1 MKRLS
6 SAIVVVLMLCV
17 WLSACGTGSAGG
29 AVGAV
34 QNWLAAYAQ
43 FDSKG
48 VLDLT
53 CSTQKAQITRTLD
66 QLTNSS
72 SSLASL
78 KDLFA
83 FDFTKLTFV
92 ENSNDGKT
100 AVIHLG
106 GQMTIKIFGQTQSQD
121 MDQDVPVV
129 LESGQWKVCGS
140 LPNQ

>member
-6 SAIVVVLMLCV
+6 IAMAVMLILSV

-43 FDSKG
+43 YDAKG

-53 CSTQKAQITRTLD
+53 CAAQKEIITQAVAEFNNTD
-66 QLTNSS
+66 
-72 SSLASL
+72 LAAL

-83 FDFTKLTFV
+83 FDFSKLTFK

-100 AVIHLG
+100 ASIHLG
-106 GQMTIKIFGQTQSQD
+106 GQMIVKIFGQTQSQA

-129 LESGQWKVCGS
+129 FENSQWKVCGS
-140 LPNQ
+140 LPKQ

>member
-6 SAIVVVLMLCV
+6 RAIASIIILSIC
-17 WLSACGTGSAGG
+17 LSACGTGSAGG

-53 CSTQKAQITRTLD
+53 CSTQKVQIT
-66 QLTNSS
+66 QALTIFNNVD
-72 SSLASL
+72 LASL

-83 FDFTKLTFV
+83 FDFSKLTFK
-92 ENSNDGKT
+92 ESGNDGKT
-100 AVIHLG
+100 ALIHLG
-106 GQMTIKIFGQTQSQD
+106 GQMTLKIFGQTQHQD
-121 MDQDVPVV
+121 VDQDIPAA
-129 LESGQWKVCGS
+129 LENGQWKVCGS
-140 LPNQ
+140 LPN

>member
-6 SAIVVVLMLCV
+6 SALAVILILSV

-34 QNWLAAYAQ
+34 QNWLAVYAQ
-43 FDSKG
+43 YDSKG
-48 VLDLT
+48 VIDLT
-53 CSTQKAQITRTLD
+53 CLAQKAQITQAVAEFNNTD
-66 QLTNSS
+66 
-72 SSLASL
+72 LATL
-78 KDLFA
+78 KDLFVFNFA
-83 FDFTKLTFV
+83 RLTFK

-106 GQMTIKIFGQTQSQD
+106 GQMAVTIFGQTQNQD

-129 LESGQWKVCGS
+129 FENGQWKVCGS
-140 LPNQ
+140 LPK

>member
-6 SAIVVVLMLCV
+6 ISMAALLVLSV

-43 FDSKG
+43 YDSKG
-48 VLDLT
+48 VIDLT
-53 CSTQKAQITRTLD
+53 CAAQKAQITEAV
-66 QLTNSS
+66 SS
-72 SSLASL
+72 FSGSDLATL

-83 FDFTKLTFV
+83 FDFSRLTFK
-92 ENSNDGKT
+92 ENSNDGKA

-106 GQMTIKIFGQTQSQD
+106 GQMTVKIFGQTQNQD

-129 LESGQWKVCGS
+129 FENSQWKVCGS
-140 LPNQ
+140 LPK

>member
-1 MKRLS
+1 MRRLTLIIS
-6 SAIVVVLMLCV
+6 VMLVVSFI
-17 WLSACGTGSAGG
+17 LSACGTGTAGG

-43 FDSKG
+43 FDNKG

-53 CSTQKAQITRTLD
+53 CSAQKAKITDALT

-72 SSLASL
+72 NNLSSL

-83 FDFTKLTFV
+83 FDFTKLTFK
-92 ENSNDGKT
+92 ENSNDGKN

-106 GQMTIKIFGQTQSQD
+106 GQMTIKIFGQVQTQD

-129 LESGQWKVCGS
+129 FENGQWKACGN
-140 LPNQ
+140 LPN